1 MSTGRSAD
9 SSQATVAEPDVRN
22 RSSSQFGESIAV
34 VGMACRFPGA
44 NDVSA
49 FWRLLEAGENAVSE
63 GVPGSGVGRVG
74 ELFRDASVQSEA
86 CRFSAFID
94 GVDQFDASFFRIS
107 PVEAQHLDPQQRLML
122 ETSWQA
128 LEDAGIDPARL
139 KGSRTGVYAGISNN
153 EYRGVILEASDTAE
167 PASSLYTVS
176 GTSYNTAIG
185 RVSFVLGL
193 QGPAVAVDTACSSSL
208 VAVHQAV
215 TGLLHGE
222 ADLALAGGVHTIL
235 SGRLLELRANAGM
248 LAPDGRCKTFDAA
261 ANGYVRGEGCG
272 ILVLKRLS
280 EAEADGDRI
289 WGVIRGSALNQDGAS
304 TGLTVP
310 NGEAQ
315 KQVIEAALLRAG
327 VLPSQVDYVEAH
339 GTGTP
344 VGDPIEL
351 QAVAA
356 AYGKD
361 RPAERPLLIGSV
373 KTNFGHLES
382 AAGVAGVMKVLLAMN
397 RGIIP
402 KHLNFRNPTSAV
414 DWRQLPL
421 RVTSTATEWPLVS
434 DRALLAGVSGFG
446 WSGTNAHIVVE
457 GYGTPSRASN
467 GLRAGKWPTGSPRHV
482 AVSVPKAVSDSAAG
496 APAARATRLLPLS
509 GKADNALRELAG
521 RYLAWLDE
529 YYPDLEPTDLAAS
542 PLLSDMAWTA
552 GVGRSQFAHR
562 AGVAFRDAE
571 SLRAG
576 LKAVAE
582 GDGGAEVAAVT
593 KVAFVYTGQGSQWMG
608 MGKPLYEREPV
619 VRAVLDRCEQ
629 VILEERGTSL
639 LDVMFGREGD
649 LNDTAWAQ
657 PAVYALECALTALWQ
672 SIGVE
677 PSVVIGHSL
686 GEFAAAQA
694 AGVFGLEE
702 GLRFV
707 AKRGA
712 LLSSMPESGTMAA
725 VFAPQDTVVAAVDEY
740 NASSDGVGLSLAVDN
755 GIHQVI
761 SGPNAA
767 VQAVSERFEAA
778 EVTVR
783 PLTRNQAFHSALV
796 EPALDALEEAYQ
808 DVAVSPPSVAL
819 VSNVTGSVVAPDER
833 LDGTYWR
840 RHARQAVQFRRGI
853 GTLAELDVDLVIELG
868 PHAVLGPL
876 ASLVWSGVT
885 DDAKEPIVLESMLR
899 PSTDV
904 LPSDHDDGFMAA
916 VAGAYE
922 AGLPLAFEGLFA
934 GEERR
939 RIELPGY
946 PFQRA
951 RHWVDAPRRR
961 RAVAGHPLLGTRHES
976 PRGEVMFETEMF
988 PSDPSW
994 LNDHRVF
1001 GRVIMPGALHGAMA
1015 AAAALSEGA
1024 QSVDVEDLQLHSA
1037 LVFAEED
1044 GADNTAQ
1051 AGRKIQAVLSSFD
1064 NGNTRHIEIFSKGE
1078 SEEGWTLHA
1087 EGKVSLGGRARGTVN
1102 RIDVDGLKSG
1112 MEPQDVAAFYRA
1124 RAEANIHLGPTFRT
1138 LQGLWAANGE
1148 AIGEVALPEAVDSR
1162 GLHLHPVLLDGCF
1175 QVLSAARH
1183 SARGEDEITYLPF
1196 GWERLWLRQQLPERL
1211 ICHARLRESVRDA
1224 SEDNGRNETPE
1235 VLSGDLLFYT
1245 SDGVELGGL
1254 SGYIVKRATRAAL
1267 LSAAEG
1273 LHDLLYEIVWRD
1285 RALADGMPSADFL
1298 TSPTSIADR
1307 AMPFTEYL
1315 ADEGVEADERV
1326 GLLNDLEQLSWFY
1339 ALTALE
1345 QLGWERKVGEFIE
1358 PEAVRQRLNVLP
1370 EHQRVFRRMFE
1381 LLVRARVVEETG
1393 DGFVVKV
1400 GQDDPLPDDMPR
1412 NPGEFADQMNA
1423 RYWHGAT
1430 EVGLFRR
1437 CGAALADVL
1446 IGQADPLTLL
1456 FSSGGADR
1464 RRPVLEIAG
1473 CACGEPHAGEHH
1485 CGAPGRFAGR
1495 PKAARAGGRCRY
1507 GSGDGGG
1514 AA

>member
-1 MSTGRSAD
+1 MSKKRSSD
-9 SSQATVAEPDVRN
+9 HSQATVAEPAARN
-22 RSSSQFGESIAV
+22 RPGSQFAEPIAV

-63 GVPGSGVGRVG
+63 GTPGSGVGRIG
-74 ELFRDASVQSEA
+74 ELFQDTAAQRGA
-86 CRFSAFID
+86 CYFAAFID
-94 GVDQFDASFFRIS
+94 DVDQFDAPFFRIS

-128 LEDAGIDPARL
+128 LEDAGINPDGL
-139 KGSRTGVYAGISNN
+139 KDSRTGVYAGISNN
-153 EYRGVILEASDTAE
+153 EYRGIIMEASDTAE

-193 QGPAVAVDTACSSSL
+193 QGPAIAMDTACSSSL

-215 TGLLHGE
+215 TGLQYGE

-248 LAPDGRCKTFDAA
+248 LAPDGRCKTFDAG

-289 WGVIRGSALNQDGAS
+289 WGVIRGSAVNQDGAS

-315 KQVIEAALLRAG
+315 EQVIKAALLRAG

-356 AYGKD
+356 AYCKG

-397 RGIIP
+397 RGVIP
-402 KHLNFRNPTSAV
+402 KHLNFRDPTPAI
-414 DWRQLPL
+414 DWRQFPL

-434 DRALLAGVSGFG
+434 DRSPLAGISGFG

-457 GYGTPSRASN
+457 GYGTPSRASKESYDK
-467 GLRAGKWPTGSPRHV
+467 KWPTGSPRHV
-482 AVSVPKAVSDSAAG
+482 AISVPKAASEGAAE
-496 APAARATRLLPLS
+496 ARAARLLPLS
-509 GKADNALRELAG
+509 GKTDNALGELAE

-529 YYPDLEPTDLAAS
+529 RSIDPEPTGSAAS
-542 PLLSDMAWTA
+542 SFLSDMAWTA
-552 GVGRSQFAHR
+552 GVGRSQFTHR

-576 LKAVAE
+576 LKAVTE
-582 GDGGAEVAAVT
+582 GEVGAEAEATT
-593 KVAFVYTGQGSQWMG
+593 KVAFVYTGQGSQWIG
-608 MGKPLYEREPV
+608 MGKPLYEQEPV
-619 VRAVLDRCEQ
+619 VRAVLDRCDRL
-629 VILEERGTSL
+629 ILEERRTSL

-649 LNDTAWAQ
+649 LNDAAWAQ
-657 PAVYALECALTALWQ
+657 PAVYALECALTALWR
-672 SIGVE
+672 SIGVS

-707 AKRGA
+707 AKRGT
-712 LLSSMPESGTMAA
+712 LLSSVPELGTMAA
-725 VFAPQDTVVAAVDEY
+725 IFAAEDQVAAAVDEY
-740 NASSDGVGLSLAVDN
+740 NASSDGPHLSIAVDN

-761 SGPNAA
+761 SGPIAA
-767 VQAVSERFEAA
+767 VQTVSERFEA
-778 EVTVR
+778 EEITVR
-783 PLTRNQAFHSALV
+783 PLSRNQAFHSALV
-796 EPALDALEEAYQ
+796 EPALDALEEAYKEYV
-808 DVAVSPPSVAL
+808 VASPPSVAL
-819 VSNVTGSVVAPDER
+819 VSNVTGRVVAPDEI
-833 LDGTYWR
+833 LDGKHWR
-840 RHARQAVQFRRGI
+840 RHARETVQFRRGI
-853 GTLAELDVDLVIELG
+853 GTLAELGTDLVIEVG

-876 ASLVWSGVT
+876 VSLVWSGVT
-885 DDAKEPIVLESMLR
+885 DEAKDPIVIESMLR
-899 PSTDV
+899 PSKDV
-904 LPSDHDDGFMAA
+904 LPSDDDYGFTDA

-922 AGLPLAFEGLFA
+922 AGLTLAFDGLFA

-946 PFQRA
+946 PFQRE

-961 RAVAGHPLLGTRHES
+961 RTTAGHPLLGTRHES
-976 PRGEVMFETEMF
+976 PHGEVMFETEMF
-988 PSDPSW
+988 PSDPPW

-1001 GRVIMPGALHGAMA
+1001 GRVVMPGALYGVMA
-1015 AAAALSEGA
+1015 ATAALSEGA

-1037 LVFAEED
+1037 LVFAKED
-1044 GADNTAQ
+1044 DADDTTQ
-1051 AGRKIQAVLSSFD
+1051 SGRKIQAVLNTSED
-1064 NGNTRHIEIFSKGE
+1064 GNTRHIEIFSKSE
-1078 SEEGWTLHA
+1078 SEEGWALHA
-1087 EGKVSLGGRARGTVN
+1087 ESKVPLGGRMRGTVN
-1102 RIDVDGLKSG
+1102 RVDVDGLKSG
-1112 MEPQDVAAFYRA
+1112 MESQDMAAFYRV
-1124 RAEANIHLGPTFRT
+1124 RAEASIHLGPSFRT

-1148 AIGEVALPEAVDSR
+1148 AIGEVALPEAVSSS
-1162 GLHLHPVLLDGCF
+1162 GIELHPILLDGCF
-1175 QVLSAARH
+1175 QVFSAAYR
-1183 SARGEDEITYLPF
+1183 SAGDEDEITYLPF
-1196 GWERLWLRQQLPERL
+1196 GWERLWLRQMLPERL
-1211 ICHARLRESVRDA
+1211 ICHARLRKNVRDG
-1224 SEDNGRNETPE
+1224 ERGEGRNDTSE

-1245 SDGVELGGL
+1245 PDGVELGGL

-1267 LSAAEG
+1267 LSETEG
-1273 LHDLLYEIVWRD
+1273 IHDLLYETTWRD
-1285 RALADGMPSADFL
+1285 RALADGMLPADFL
-1298 TSPTSIADR
+1298 RSPTSVADR
-1307 AMPFTEYL
+1307 LTPFAEYL
-1315 ADEGVEADERV
+1315 ADEGVESGERV
-1326 GLLNDLEQLSWFY
+1326 DLLNGLERLSWFY

-1358 PEAVRQRLNVLP
+1358 PEAVRQSLSVLP
-1370 EHQRVFRRMFE
+1370 QHQRVFRRMFD
-1381 LLVRARVVEETG
+1381 LLVRAKVMEEAD

-1400 GQDDPLPDDMPR
+1400 GQDDPLPEHIPH
-1412 NPGEFADQMNA
+1412 NPDEFADQMNA

-1446 IGQADPLTLL
+1446 VGQADPLTLL
-1456 FSSGGADR
+1456 FSSGEPTAGDLYLKSPVARAANRMLGDAIEALLDKLPEDR
-1464 RRPVLEIAG
+1464 RLRVLEVG
-1473 CACGEPHAGEHH
+1473 CRH
-1485 CGAPGRFAGR
+1485 
-1495 PKAARAGGRCRY
+1495 
-1507 GSGDGGG
+1507 GGG
-1514 AA
+1514 DVGGAS